1 MPSPSLLR
9 VAGLLAACL
18 PALAAVSGCG
28 PAPRGERVT
37 DVDPVQATPDY
48 WWDRPAESR
57 AVAADFDRAMDA
69 CKSVLREKFFDVDRV
84 DAREGVVTSLPS
96 TNAQWFEPWRSDN
109 TTADDVARSSVATYR
124 RTVRFDVARSPEGT
138 YTVTPRV
145 LVERQS
151 VAGRRISGVLGF
163 QTFTAIDQSSLPA
176 ADATGTPAPATYW
189 YAVGRDAALEA
200 RLADDV
206 GARVK

>member
-1 MPSPSLLR
+1 MPSPFLPR
-9 VAGLLAACL
+9 VAVLLAACL
-18 PALAAVSGCG
+18 PALAAVPGCG

-37 DVDPVQATPDY
+37 DVDPVEATPDY
-48 WWDRPAESR
+48 WWDKPAESR
-57 AVAADFDRAMDA
+57 AAAPDFDRAMDA

-84 DAREGVVTSLPS
+84 DARDGVVTSLPS
-96 TNAQWFEPWRSDN
+96 TNSQWFEPWRQDN
-109 TTADDVARSSVATYR
+109 TTAGDVTRSSIATYR

-138 YTVTPRV
+138 FVVTPRV

-163 QTFTAIDQSSLPA
+163 QTFTAIDQTSLPA
-176 ADATGTPAPATYW
+176 ADAAGAPAPATYW
-189 YAVGRDAALEA
+189 YAVGRDTALEA
-200 RLADDV
+200 RLAEEV